1 MSIFEYD
8 EEKHMQQ
15 EREENLER
23 GRAEGRAEGMTST
36 LLQNIKSLMKTMD
49 LLEEQAMDALEV
61 SEHDREAVRPLL

>member
-23 GRAEGRAEGMTST
+23 GRAEGREEGMTSK

-49 LLEEQAMDALEV
+49 LSEEQARDALEV
-61 SEHDREAVRPLL
+61 SDSDREAVRPLL

>member
-23 GRAEGRAEGMTST
+23 GRAEGRAEGITST
-36 LLQNIKSLMKTMD
+36 LLQNIKNLMETMG
-49 LLEEQAMDALEV
+49 LSEEQAMDALKV
-61 SEHDREAVRPLL
+61 SERDREAVRPLL